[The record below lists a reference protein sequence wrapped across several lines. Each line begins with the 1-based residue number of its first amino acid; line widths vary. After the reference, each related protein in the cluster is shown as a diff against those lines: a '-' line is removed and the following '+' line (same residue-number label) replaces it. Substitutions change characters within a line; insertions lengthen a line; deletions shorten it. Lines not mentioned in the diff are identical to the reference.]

1 MNYIALLTQ
10 EERTILCK
18 IITGRNFKE
27 LFKKNEHEFSKI
39 QGGFR
44 AKSLTEKFALS
55 IAENNIDRSFIAIY
69 VNKTVEMWIREI
81 QENIDKLEEQ
91 GMTHDIALATSVL
104 DSIFSNNVDL
114 YLKLIESNLDDDSCS
129 KLYENIESVKSERIR
144 NAEVAERVRSMEEE
158 KCSLQRCTKGT

>member
-1 MNYIALLTQ
+1 
-10 EERTILCK
+10 
-18 IITGRNFKE
+18 
-27 LFKKNEHEFSKI
+27 
-39 QGGFR
+39 
-44 AKSLTEKFALS
+44 
-55 IAENNIDRSFIAIY
+55 
-69 VNKTVEMWIREI
+69 MWIREI

-158 KCSLQRCTKGT
+158 KCSLLNQIEDAQKNVDGIRREYEQKIQKIDQEKDALKSELNEAQEKIADAAAKMWYNGSIELKKGSVPHA